1 MRLMTWIL
9 LFALS
14 FFIAL
19 VLVLTFIQPEFKVAV
34 GAQILTHKTQR
45 IPVYFYVLGA
55 FILGLAMGTVAAIYG
70 FVRAKAGDFR
80 KNKRI
85 RELESE
91 LAEAQKG
98 SGTQAGAAPA
108 FPARADEAATG
119 DDEDF

>member
-34 GAQILTHKTQR
+34 GAQILTYKTQR

-85 RELESE
+85 RELEAE

-98 SGTQAGAAPA
+98 SPSLAGAAPVLPAGSEEA
-108 FPARADEAATG
+108 FPN
-119 DDEDF
+119 DDEEF

>member
-1 MRLMTWIL
+1 
-9 LFALS
+9 
-14 FFIAL
+14 

-70 FVRAKAGDFR
+70 FVRAKASDFR

-98 SGTQAGAAPA
+98 SGTQAGAAPV
-108 FPARADEAATG
+108 FPASADEAATG